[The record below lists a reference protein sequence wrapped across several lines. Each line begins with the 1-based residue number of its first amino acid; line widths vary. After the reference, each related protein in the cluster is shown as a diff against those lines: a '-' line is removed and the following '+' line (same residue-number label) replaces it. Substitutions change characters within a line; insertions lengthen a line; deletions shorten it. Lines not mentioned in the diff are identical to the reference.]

1 MIAPYGGRLVNLLV
15 SDEALQERR
24 AYASK
29 LPSLQLSERSIC
41 DLELLAIGAF
51 SPLDRFM
58 NREDHQRVVHEMRLA
73 NGHLFPVP
81 ITLPVERGHIK
92 LDQDVAL
99 RTSKNDLLAILTI
112 EHIYECRRGLK
123 PV

>member
-58 NREDHQRVVHEMRLA
+58 NREDHQRVVHELRLA

-92 LDQDVAL
+92 LDRMSHCARR
-99 RTSKNDLLAILTI
+99 RTTSWRSSPSNTSTSV
-112 EHIYECRRGLK
+112 GG
-123 PV
+123 V